1 MSNVMEKRILGK
13 NGPTVFTIGLGCMG
27 FTQSYPSSPEKRAI
41 AILCKS
47 VETGITFFDTAEV
60 YSMFR
65 NDELVDEALEP

>member
-1 MSNVMEKRILGK
+1 
-13 NGPTVFTIGLGCMG
+13 MG

-47 VETGITFFDTAEV
+47 IETGITFFDTAEV

-65 NDELVDEALEP
+65 NDEFVDEALEP